1 VPRTVRPFSNRAVP
15 DDRGNA
21 VPYDTPTGAELY
33 ERTGNGHGPA
43 APVRLVEAV
52 DLELMPFDLGAMHS
66 IASEDPPFRAPELL
80 IGENPRRGAITVYS
94 VGAAANTRW
103 RIGRSASDVLRDDSS
118 ILVGFDAVAA
128 PPTLRVSWRN
138 PLWIVQRDGTVGQTL
153 VVISEEWA
161 R

>member
-1 VPRTVRPFSNRAVP
+1 MPRTVRPFGDRARP
-15 DDRGNA
+15 DPEGN
-21 VPYDTPTGAELY
+21 VTPYDTPDTAELL
-33 ERTGNGHGPA
+33 ERTGNGDDEA
-43 APVRLVEAV
+43 AYVILTNEAGI
-52 DLELMPFDLGAMHS
+52 ELAPFDLGAVHS

-118 ILVGFDAVAA
+118 ILVGFDAVAV